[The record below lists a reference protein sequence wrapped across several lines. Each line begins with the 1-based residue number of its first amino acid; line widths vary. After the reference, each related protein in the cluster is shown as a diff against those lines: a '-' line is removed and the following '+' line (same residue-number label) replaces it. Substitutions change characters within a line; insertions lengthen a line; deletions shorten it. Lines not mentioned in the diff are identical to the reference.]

1 MAKIIH
7 NNEAMKQA
15 IHDIR
20 MELKKENKTFIS
32 ISVRQL
38 REFHSL

>member
-1 MAKIIH
+1 M

-20 MELKKENKTFIS
+20 FALKKENKSYIN

-38 REFHSL
+38 REFHLLTA

>member
-1 MAKIIH
+1 MK

-20 MELKKENKTFIS
+20 LDLAKEGKVFINTS
-32 ISVRQL
+32 ARQL
-38 REFHSL
+38 HVLLLSRI

>member
-1 MAKIIH
+1 MK

-20 MELKKENKTFIS
+20 LDLAKKGKAYINV
-32 ISVRQL
+32 SVKQL
-38 REFHSL
+38 HTLLLYQV